1 MAITHNV
8 FQPIQM
14 ASMNVDNYV
23 RTVVLTAD
31 IDNGTFVVV
40 GDPSTTIFSEDEVG
54 CNAATL
60 SASVSSLV
68 AVVDGT
74 KNPLSEGT
82 YDVGLND
89 PRAAYNPANYAT
101 RVRILQPFDEFVI
114 LTSFIN
120 GNYVAQP
127 YVIVDVTG
135 GEEGM
140 LEYSQTI
147 SEEYFVGEILTRT
160 YPIMIGK
167 TVVNGTLIRVMRNQ
181 QISSFYTKSGLDATV
196 ISGTAGTAGSVG
208 VWNADGDL
216 VDGQAP
222 SGTDATYITGTAG
235 TALDL
240 AVWNAD
246 GDLVDGPTPPTG
258 AIVGTTDVQT
268 LSGKVLTD
276 PATTVT
282 ITAHDYGAAAVDW
295 TLSAAELLKPVQKAI
310 NASGAVNAIVAVTLR
325 PYIFI
330 NASGQALTVK
340 TAAGTGITIANNK
353 SAMVMS
359 DGTNVIRLTP
369 DA

>member
-1 MAITHNV
+1 
-8 FQPIQM
+8 
-14 ASMNVDNYV
+14 
-23 RTVVLTAD
+23 LTEGYD
-31 IDNGTFVVV
+31 IG
-40 GDPSTTIFSEDEVG
+40 II
-54 CNAATL
+54 
-60 SASVSSLV
+60 
-68 AVVDGT
+68 
-74 KNPLSEGT
+74 
-82 YDVGLND
+82 D
-89 PRAAYNPANYAT
+89 PRAAYNPADYST
-101 RVRILQPFDEFVI
+101 RARILQPFDEFVI

-120 GNYVAQP
+120 GSFSAQP

-140 LEYSQTI
+140 LEYANSI
-147 SEEYFVGEILTRT
+147 SEEYFVGEIISLT
-160 YPIMIGK
+160 YPLMIGK
-167 TVVNGTLIRVMRNQ
+167 TLVNGAHIRVMRNQ
-181 QISSFYTKSGLDATV
+181 QISSFYTPSGEDATV

-216 VDGQAP
+216 VDGPAP
-222 SGTDATYITGTAG
+222 SGEDVTFITGTAG
-235 TALDL
+235 TSGDL

-246 GDLVDGPTPPTG
+246 GDLVDGPTPPAGT
-258 AIVGTTDVQT
+258 IVGTTDVQT

-295 TLSAAELLKPVQKAI
+295 TLSAGELLKPVQKAI
-310 NASGAVNAIVAVTLR
+310 NANGGVNAIVADTIR

-353 SAMVMS
+353 TAMVMS
-359 DGTNVIRLTP
+359 DGTNVVRLTL